1 MESSHLA
8 VKLDMDIGLK
18 AEKVG
23 ANCVEV
29 KWNRV
34 QAGACYIKHE
44 VVFRN
49 ASRSVISSETG
60 YNILEMMNCN
70 LPSNRNIT
78 YIDLTVSFK
87 TTSKNFTTEVTETPI
102 STPVPATPGM
112 ALFCS
117 FSLVL
122 LCSFIKLYKSR
133 NVLHL
138 ISRIVLQLQFRCS
151 VCMSL
156 VQLISFSFCPSPS
169 IISSFPLLFF
179 FTIAYFL
186 SVKYD
191 LVVSLSFSN

>member
-1 MESSHLA
+1 MKSSHLA

-18 AEKVG
+18 AEKVR

-29 KWNRV
+29 KWKRV
-34 QAGACYIKHE
+34 QAGACYIKYE

-49 ASRSVISSETG
+49 ASRSVIRSETG
-60 YNILEMMNCN
+60 YNIVEMMNCN
-70 LPSNRNIT
+70 SPSNRNIT

-87 TTSKNFTTEVTETPI
+87 TTSKNFTTQVTETPI
-102 STPVPATPGM
+102 NTPVPVTPGM

-117 FSLVL
+117 FFLAFL
-122 LCSFIKLYKSR
+122 WSFINLYNSR
-133 NVLHL
+133 NVLHV
-138 ISRIVLQLQFRCS
+138 ISRNVLQLHFRCS

-156 VQLISFSFCPSPS
+156 VQLISFSFFLSFS
-169 IISSFPLLFF
+169 IVFSFLLLFF
-179 FTIAYFL
+179 FTSAYFL